1 MNTSDGGPH
10 VARVGSCSMADLLS
24 IAQARAIV
32 REAIV
37 PLALEDVSV
46 EAALGR
52 VLAED
57 VVAAHD
63 VSPFAS
69 SAMDGFAMRAAANG
83 ATLTIVG
90 ESRAGTP
97 ATGTLGPGEAMRIS
111 TGGVIPDG
119 AEAVLQIELLE
130 VAPDGATIVLRDDV
144 PAGRNVRAAGEDLKA
159 GTTVLRP
166 GVRLGPAELGVAIAA
181 GYGELTVATMPKV
194 AVVATGDELVEPGLP
209 LSPGQ
214 IHNSNAITLGGLAMQ
229 AGARVF
235 TVTGGVVDTLQ
246 DTEHA
251 LGHALEE
258 ADVVLVSGGVSVGP
272 HDHVKPALEAL
283 GVQQRFWRVALRP
296 GKPTW
301 FGDRD
306 GVLVFGLPG
315 NPVSSMVTFLLFARP
330 ALYAL
335 QGAPFEIPRRTAVLT
350 QDVERQPDRDEAVRV
365 ALATDDDGV
374 LRATPT
380 GPQGSHI
387 ASSML
392 NASGLAILEAGDGPV
407 PAGTRVAVEPI

>member
-1 MNTSDGGPH
+1 
-10 VARVGSCSMADLLS
+10 MADLLS

-37 PLALEDVSV
+37 PLELEDVPV

-69 SAMDGFAMRAAANG
+69 SAMDGFAMRAASAG
-83 ATLTIVG
+83 ATLTLVG

-97 ATGTLGPGEAMRIS
+97 AIGVIGPGEAMRIS
-111 TGGVIPDG
+111 TGGVIPEG
-119 AEAVLQIELLE
+119 AEAVLQIELVTVE
-130 VAPDGATIVLRDDV
+130 GDTIVLRDDV
-144 PAGRNVRAAGEDLKA
+144 PAGRNIRAAGEDLQA

-166 GVRLGPAELGVAIAA
+166 GIRLGPAELGVAIAA
-181 GYGELTVATMPKV
+181 GYGELTVALMPKV
-194 AVVATGDELVEPGLP
+194 AVISTGDELVEPGHELA
-209 LSPGQ
+209 PGQ
-214 IHNSNAITLGGLAMQ
+214 IHNSNAITLSGLAMQ

-251 LGHALEE
+251 LSHALEE

-301 FGDRD
+301 FGERD

-335 QGAPFEIPRRTAVLT
+335 QGAPFAIPYRTAILT
-350 QDVERQPDRDEAVRV
+350 EDVERQPDRDEAVRV
-365 ALATDDDGV
+365 SLATDDDGV

-392 NASGLAILEAGDGPV
+392 NASGLAIVEAGPGPV
-407 PAGTRVAVEPI
+407 PSGTRVSVEPI